1 MPAHGNAGGG
11 WVRARTLDTP
21 CSRTFKQILETLEIA
36 AEKRN
41 RINVE
46 IAAESV
52 RLISENGE
60 QVGIV
65 DRAEALTRAEEAGLD
80 LVEISPNTEPPVCR
94 LMDFGKFL
102 FQQNKRRV
110 AARKKQAHVQ
120 VKEIKFRPGTEEADY
135 QTKLRNLRRFL
146 SHGDKT
152 KVTLWFRGREMRHQ
166 ELGAKL
172 LKRVEADL
180 QELAKVEQYP
190 RMEGRRLSMVLTP
203 RK

>member
-1 MPAHGNAGGG
+1 M
-11 WVRARTLDTP
+11 WT
-21 CSRTFKQILETLEIA
+21 IA

-41 RINVE
+41 RVNADIVV
-46 IAAESV
+46 ESV
-52 RLISENGE
+52 RLIAEDGE
-60 QVGIV
+60 QIGIV
-65 DRAEALTRAEEAGLD
+65 SRSEALGIAEETGLD
-80 LVEISPNTEPPVCR
+80 LVEISPNAEPPVCR

-102 FQQNKRRV
+102 FQQNKRRA
-110 AARKKQAHVQ
+110 AARKKQSHVQ

-135 QTKLRNLRRFL
+135 QTKLRNLKRFL
-146 SHGDKT
+146 AHGDKT

-172 LKRVEADL
+172 LQRVEADL

>member
-1 MPAHGNAGGG
+1 MSVYTRPSR
-11 WVRARTLDTP
+11 VRMNICQL
-21 CSRTFKQILETLEIA
+21 LETRQIA
-36 AEKRN
+36 AEKRSRVN
-41 RINVE
+41 AE
-46 IAAESV
+46 IVAEAV
-52 RLISENGE
+52 RLISDSGE

-65 DRAEALTRAEEAGLD
+65 SRSDALSAAADVGLD

-94 LMDFGKFL
+94 LMDYGKFL
-102 FQQNKRRV
+102 FQQNKRR
-110 AARKKQAHVQ
+110 AAAKKKQSNVQ

-146 SHGDKT
+146 THGDKT

-166 ELGAKL
+166 EIGAQIL
-172 LKRVEADL
+172 QRVEADL

-190 RMEGRRLSMVLTP
+190 KMEGRRLSMVLTP

>member
-1 MPAHGNAGGG
+1 MP
-11 WVRARTLDTP
+11 RTYEP
-21 CSRTFKQILETLEIA
+21 FLETLEIA

-41 RINVE
+41 RVNGE
-46 IAAESV
+46 IVAETV
-52 RLISENGE
+52 RLISDSGE
-60 QVGIV
+60 QLGIV
-65 DRAEALTRAEEAGLD
+65 DRADALNAADEAGLD
-80 LVEISPNTEPPVCR
+80 LVEISPNAEPPVCR

-102 FQQNKRRV
+102 FQQNKRRA

-135 QTKLRNLRRFL
+135 QTKLRNLKRFL

-166 ELGAKL
+166 ELGARL

>member
-1 MPAHGNAGGG
+1 M
-11 WVRARTLDTP
+11 
-21 CSRTFKQILETLEIA
+21 
-36 AEKRN
+36 
-41 RINVE
+41 
-46 IAAESV
+46 
-52 RLISENGE
+52 RLISESGE
-60 QVGIV
+60 QIGIV
-65 DRAEALTRAEEAGLD
+65 GRAEALGIAEEAGLD

-102 FQQNKRRV
+102 FQQNKRRA
-110 AARKKQAHVQ
+110 AARKKQAQVQ

-135 QTKLRNLRRFL
+135 QTKLRNLKRFL
-146 SHGDKT
+146 AHGDKT

-166 ELGAKL
+166 DLGAKL

-180 QELAKVEQYP
+180 EELAKVEQHP

>member
-1 MPAHGNAGGG
+1 M
-11 WVRARTLDTP
+11 
-21 CSRTFKQILETLEIA
+21 
-36 AEKRN
+36 
-41 RINVE
+41 
-46 IAAESV
+46 
-52 RLISENGE
+52 RLISDSGE
-60 QVGIV
+60 QIGVV
-65 DRAEALTRAEEAGLD
+65 DRSEALSRADDVGLD

-135 QTKLRNLRRFL
+135 QTKLRNLKRFL

>member
-1 MPAHGNAGGG
+1 M
-11 WVRARTLDTP
+11 R
-21 CSRTFKQILETLEIA
+21 EIA

-41 RINVE
+41 RVNAE
-46 IAAESV
+46 IVAETV
-52 RLISENGE
+52 RLISDGGE
-60 QVGIV
+60 QIGVV
-65 DRAEALTRAEEAGLD
+65 DRTEALGIADEIGLD

-94 LMDFGKFL
+94 LMDYGKFL
-102 FQQNKRRV
+102 FQQNKRRA
-110 AARKKQAHVQ
+110 AARKKQTNVQ

-135 QTKLRNLRRFL
+135 QTKLRNLKRFL
-146 SHGDKT
+146 AHGDKT

-172 LKRVEADL
+172 LKRVESDL

>member
-1 MPAHGNAGGG
+1 M
-11 WVRARTLDTP
+11 
-21 CSRTFKQILETLEIA
+21 
-36 AEKRN
+36 
-41 RINVE
+41 
-46 IAAESV
+46 
-52 RLISENGE
+52 RLISESGE

-65 DRAEALTRAEEAGLD
+65 GRAEALNIADEVGLD
-80 LVEISPNTEPPVCR
+80 LVEISPNMEPPVCR

-110 AARKKQAHVQ
+110 ATRKKQAHVQ
-120 VKEIKFRPGTEEADY
+120 
-135 QTKLRNLRRFL
+135 
-146 SHGDKT
+146 DKT